1 MCWKE
6 AMLLQISSPRF
17 FQSSI
22 AVSILLIKNIYQ
34 QTNFTIIV
42 NEVLEEEE
50 DIILSF
56 PTFTSKTE
64 LEAQSEIV
72 K

>member
-64 LEAQSEIV
+64 LEAQSETV